1 MEYNPRPIE
10 KKWQKYW
17 ESNEVYKVETNP
29 DKPKF
34 YVLDM
39 FPYPSGAGLHVGH
52 PLGYIASDIM
62 SRFKRHTGHQ
72 VLHPMGYDAFGLP
85 AEQYAIQTGVHP
97 AVSTQKNINRYRKQ
111 LANLGFDYDWSR
123 EVATCDPSYYK
134 WTQWIFL
141 QWFQHYYCTAADKA
155 LPISQLVEE
164 FESKGN
170 TETTAF
176 ENQDTIRFSASQWR
190 DFSAREKDDILMNY
204 RIAYRKTAYV
214 NWCPQLGTVLANDE
228 VKDGKSERGGYPV
241 ERKPMVQWSL
251 RISAYSERLLHD
263 LETLDWSDSLKT
275 IQKNWIGKSTGAM
288 VQFDLES
295 TSKKIE
301 VFTTRPD
308 TLFGVTF
315 MVLAPEHPLVDTLTT
330 DEQRDEISAYQKK
343 AAGLSERDRQ
353 SNVDDISGAFTGGYA
368 LHPITK
374 KRLPVWISDY
384 VLMDYGTG
392 AIMAVP
398 SDDERDNKF
407 AHHFKL
413 PIIPVVDKT
422 SENPSDHR
430 IINSDF
436 LNGLSV
442 EKAKARIIE
451 EIERSNIGNSK
462 VKYKLRDAIFSRQR
476 YWGEPIPIVYD
487 REGVAHPLSVKDLPL
502 KLPET
507 DDYQPGEDG
516 RSPLS
521 KIKDWVNLPNGYKR
535 ETDTMPGFAGSSWYF
550 LRYMDPRNDDSFA
563 SSEAIEY
570 WRDVDLYIGGT
581 EHAVGHL
588 IYARFCHKFLYDIG
602 KVVSREPFKKLINQ
616 GMIQGIIESI
626 YMDKRESEPARFVC
640 SSIAEKE
647 GLKNFT
653 NILVHADFV
662 NEYGNQDSFLSEE
675 SIRKFLNW
683 QPAFSKAKFECPGG
697 IFQKGKFNP
706 HPGSNAKENHLLTHS
721 EVGKMSKSKYNVIN
735 PDEVIEEYGTDCFR
749 MYEMFLGPIEQSKPW
764 DTMGIDGV
772 SKFLRRFWDL
782 FFKDGAF
789 TINDENPPKK
799 AKVTLHNTI
808 KRVREDIE
816 RFSFNTCVSHFMVCT
831 NELRKAKTQSRE
843 ILEPLIVLI
852 APFAPHMAEELW
864 HLSGRDDSVARA
876 SYPDYDPEVLKKDE
890 LTYPVAVN
898 GKKRTELTVPAD
910 MPKQELEKTVAENEV
925 ILKWKEGK
933 DIKRIIVVPGKMIN
947 VVIK

>member
-1 MEYNPRPIE
+1 MEYSPRQIE
-10 KKWQKYW
+10 KKWQTYW
-17 ESNEVYKVETNP
+17 EEKQVYKTDIDP
-29 DKPKF
+29 DKPK
-34 YVLDM
+34 YYILDM

-62 SRFKRHTGHQ
+62 SRYKRHSGFQ

-97 AVSTQKNINRYRKQ
+97 AESTRKNIQRYRQQ
-111 LANLGFDYDWSR
+111 LENLGFDYDWSR
-123 EVATCDPSYYK
+123 EVATCDPDYYK

-141 QWFQHYYCTAADKA
+141 QWFQHYYCTEADKA

-164 FESKGN
+164 FEREGN
-170 TETTAF
+170 HGTTAF
-176 ENQDTIRFSASQWR
+176 DNQDSPKFSAEEWKA
-190 DFSAREKDDILMNY
+190 FSARKRDEILMNY

-214 NWCPQLGTVLANDE
+214 NWCPKLGTVLANDE
-228 VKDGKSERGGYPV
+228 VKDGKSERGGFPV

-251 RISAYSERLLHD
+251 RISAYAGRLLED
-263 LETLDWSDSLKT
+263 LDGLDWSESLKT
-275 IQKNWIGKSTGAM
+275 IQRNWIGKSTGAM
-288 VQFDLES
+288 VQFSLENRDDRF
-295 TSKKIE
+295 E

-315 MVLAPEHPLVDTLTT
+315 MVLAPEHPLVDEITT
-330 DEQRDEISAYQKK
+330 EAQKTEVEEYQRR
-343 AAGLSERDRQ
+343 AAAISERARQ
-353 SNVDDISGAFTGGYA
+353 ANVDDISGAFTGGYA
-368 LHPITK
+368 IHPVTG

-398 SDDERDNKF
+398 SDDERDHKF
-407 AHHFKL
+407 ARHFEL
-413 PIIPVVDKT
+413 PIIPVVDK
-422 SENPSDHR
+422 SSDDPEEHT

-436 LNGLSV
+436 LNGMKV
-442 EKAKARIIE
+442 AAAKKRIIRE
-451 EIERSNIGNSK
+451 LEAKGTGRGE

-487 REGVAHPLSVKDLPL
+487 EEGVAHPLPEEELPL
-502 KLPET
+502 ELPDT
-507 DDYQPGEDG
+507 NDYKPGADG

-521 KIKDWVNLPNGYKR
+521 KIEDWVNLPGGYKR

-550 LRYMDPRNDDSFA
+550 LRYMDPGNDSAFA
-563 SSEAIEY
+563 DRTAIEY

-588 IYARFCHKFLYDIG
+588 IYARFCHKFLYDTG
-602 KVVSREPFKKLINQ
+602 QVVSNEPFRKLINQ

-626 YMDKRESEPARFVC
+626 FMDKRQSDPARFVC
-640 SSIAEKE
+640 ASVAEKE
-647 GLKNFT
+647 GMNNFT
-653 NILVHADFV
+653 GILVHADFV
-662 NEYGNQDSFLSEE
+662 KEYGAQDSYLNED

-683 QPAFSKAKFECPGG
+683 QPDFANAKFECPGG
-697 IFQKGKFNP
+697 VYQNSEFTP
-706 HPGSNAKENHLLTHS
+706 HPGSGATENHLLTHS

-772 SKFLRRFWDL
+772 SKFLRRFWEL
-782 FFKDGAF
+782 FFKDGNF
-789 TINDENPPKK
+789 TFTDENPPKE
-799 AKVTLHNTI
+799 ARVTLHNTI

-852 APFAPHMAEELW
+852 APFAPHLAEELW
-864 HLSGRDDSVARA
+864 QLAGREGTVTKAP
-876 SYPDYDPEVLKKDE
+876 YPDYDPEVLKKDE